1 MVATLQTPLTAEAVA
16 ELRVG
21 DQVTVSGTVWG
32 LRDATLI
39 HWQRQG
45 QEFPVDLAGAVLLH
59 TQPNVRREGDRFV
72 PVCVG
77 TTTSQRMDRFTRPLL
92 ETYGI
97 RAILG
102 KGGLSED
109 SAAAMAEYGCVY
121 LAVVGGA
128 ASLETLQIEEIEAVY
143 WEHLM
148 PECLW
153 RFRVRDL
160 GPLFVAIDGKGANL
174 HQEVS
179 REARARLAALTSSPG
194 AAAGPTTP
202 ATGPVDR

>member
-1 MVATLQTPLTAEAVA
+1 VVVPLTTPLTEEAVRS
-16 ELRVG
+16 LRAG
-21 DQVTVSGTVWG
+21 DEVTITGTVWG

-39 HWQRQG
+39 HWHDGRND
-45 QEFPVDLAGAVLLH
+45 FPADLSGGVLLH
-59 TQPNVRREGDRFV
+59 TQPNVKKDGDRWV
-72 PVCVG
+72 PLCVG

-92 ETYGI
+92 ESFGV

-102 KGGLSED
+102 KGGMSGD
-109 SAAAMAEYGCVY
+109 TAAAMAEHGCVY

-128 ASLETLQIEEIEAVY
+128 ASVETRQIEEIEAVY

-160 GPLFVAIDGKGANL
+160 GPLFVAIDTHGGNL
-174 HQEVS
+174 HEEIAAQS
-179 REARARLAALTSSPG
+179 RERLARLTAE
-194 AAAGPTTP
+194 
-202 ATGPVDR
+202 

>member
-1 MVATLQTPLTAEAVA
+1 MVTHTIDLSTPLTEDVVR
-16 ELRVG
+16 ELRAG
-21 DQVTVSGTVWG
+21 DQVTITGTVWG

-39 HWQRQG
+39 HWHDKG
-45 QEFPVDLAGAVLLH
+45 NEFPADLNESVLLH
-59 TQPNVRREGDRFV
+59 TQPNVKRTGERWE
-72 PVCVG
+72 PLCVG

-92 ETYGI
+92 EQLGV

-102 KGGLSED
+102 KGGMSGE

-128 ASLETLQIEEIEAVY
+128 ASVETLQIEEIEAVY

-153 RFRVRDL
+153 QFRVRQL
-160 GPLFVAIDGKGANL
+160 GPLFVAIDTHGTNL
-174 HQEVS
+174 HEDIQA
-179 REARARLAALTSSPG
+179 RARARLSDLVA
-194 AAAGPTTP
+194 
-202 ATGPVDR
+202 

>member
-1 MVATLQTPLTAEAVA
+1 LELFVVVPLTTPLTEEAVRGLVA
-16 ELRVG
+16 G
-21 DQVTVSGTVWG
+21 DEVTITGTVWG

-39 HWQRQG
+39 HWHDG
-45 QEFPVDLAGAVLLH
+45 GHDFPADLSGGVLLH
-59 TQPNVRREGDRFV
+59 TQPNVKKDGDRWV
-72 PVCVG
+72 PLCVG

-92 ETYGI
+92 ERLGV

-102 KGGLSED
+102 KGGLSSD
-109 SAAAMAEYGCVY
+109 TTAAMAEHGCVY

-128 ASLETLQIEEIEAVY
+128 ASVETLQIEEIEAVY

-160 GPLFVAIDGKGANL
+160 GPLFVAIDAQGGNL
-174 HQEVS
+174 HEDVAARS
-179 REARARLAALTSSPG
+179 RERLVRLIAE
-194 AAAGPTTP
+194 
-202 ATGPVDR
+202 